1 MKIKFK
7 KVVISLV
14 IFTLLAFTF
23 GVNIQQTKASDL
35 TGLTDILSST
45 KPSTQKANH
54 DLRYRQITQISA
66 GTIVIGLNTSGF
78 ASGTV
83 DYTDIDFFYG
93 SDQAQVNG
101 SCVSSCTNATLAAD
115 AGAAIWGAAI
125 ATNDLTLTY
134 PTSAGVPV
142 NANDYVRIKIGS
154 NASGGDQAY
163 TNPTTTG
170 SKTISV
176 ISGADSGNL
185 AVVIITDDQVA
196 VSAAVTPTL
205 SFSISDLIIGFGAI
219 SADSNI
225 HYATGDGNGATT
237 EPANDLPTKLTAST
251 NAANGL
257 VIMVKDEGSGAASG
271 LYSSTTTELI
281 EAAASTAV
289 AANTDG
295 YGVYAKHP
303 LSLTADEAFDNDS
316 ASDAAITRTA
326 ATFASTT
333 GVVSGGTVDLAIKAG
348 VGATTK
354 AGNYTDTITIL
365 CSANF

>member
-1 MKIKFK
+1 MKIKKTMVLIMVFAL
-7 KVVISLV
+7 LV
-14 IFTLLAFTF
+14 LTF
-23 GVNIQQTKASDL
+23 SSGVQKTQASDL
-35 TGLTDILSST
+35 TGMTDILSST

-66 GTIVIGLNTSGF
+66 GTIVIDLNTSGF

-93 SDQAQVNG
+93 SSQVQVNG
-101 SCVSSCTNATLAAD
+101 SCVSSCTNATLAAA

-142 NANDYVRIKIGS
+142 NANDYVRIQIGS

-163 TNPTTTG
+163 TNPASTG
-170 SKTISV
+170 SKTISI
-176 ISGADSGNL
+176 ISGSDSGNL
-185 AVVIITDDQVA
+185 AVVIITDDQIA

-225 HYATGDGNGATT
+225 HYATGDGNVATT

-251 NAANGL
+251 NAASGL
-257 VIMVKDEGSGAASG
+257 VIMVKSNGDGSSSAG
-271 LYSSTTTELI
+271 LYSSTVTDLI

-295 YGVYAKHP
+295 YGVYAKHA

-316 ASDAAITRTA
+316 AGDVAITRTA

-333 GVVSGGTVDLAIKAG
+333 GVVSGGTIDLSIKTG

-354 AGNYTDTITIL
+354 AGNYSDTLTVI
-365 CSANF
+365 CSGNF